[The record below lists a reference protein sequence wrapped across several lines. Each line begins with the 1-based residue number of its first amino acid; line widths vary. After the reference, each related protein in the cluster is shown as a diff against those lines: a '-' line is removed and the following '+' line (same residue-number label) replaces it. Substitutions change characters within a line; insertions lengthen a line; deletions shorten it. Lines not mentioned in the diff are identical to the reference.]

1 MRLPTNSYR
10 EIRNFPHLTESYR
23 TTCITQ
29 VMGKFYHEQLQI
41 LIGQW

>member
-1 MRLPTNSYR
+1 MRLPSNFYR
-10 EIRNFPHLTESYR
+10 GIRNFPHLTELYR